1 MPRSLGKETEV
12 VSKAFALAVA
22 EGGGER
28 WRGASLGT
36 QVRGLREQRPPCGA
50 GSHAREMR
58 CCPGPPLPPPGNCG
72 NSDLW
77 VISHLFLAFYEW
89 SLHAHS
95 CVRLLTNI
103 CNHFSCRNTHE
114 WNLGVVLFG
123 LSRCCQFSKVNVPIF
138 GAISIVWEFYML
150 TFS

>member
-28 WRGASLGT
+28 CRGASLGT
-36 QVRGLREQRPPCGA
+36 QVRGLREQRPACGA

-58 CCPGPPLPPPGNCG
+58 CCPGRCTFCGSPGNCG

-77 VISHLFLAFYEW
+77 VISHLFLAFYE
-89 SLHAHS
+89 
-95 CVRLLTNI
+95 
-103 CNHFSCRNTHE
+103 
-114 WNLGVVLFG
+114 
-123 LSRCCQFSKVNVPIF
+123 
-138 GAISIVWEFYML
+138 
-150 TFS
+150 